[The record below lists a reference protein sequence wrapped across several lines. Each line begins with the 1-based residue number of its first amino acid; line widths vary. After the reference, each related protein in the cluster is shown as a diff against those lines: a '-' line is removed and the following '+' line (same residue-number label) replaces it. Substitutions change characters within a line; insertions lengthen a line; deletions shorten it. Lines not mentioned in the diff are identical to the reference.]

1 MVRQILRK
9 SEHGYDWYQISEP
22 TPEDFLE
29 LKNRYRLQEASITDC
44 LEVGHLPKIEQFDEY
59 HFLIIRSIADRFPE
73 TSDTLT
79 ELTSRLS
86 IFYSED
92 FILTAHRGEFN
103 ELEKLI
109 ALDANHPVLRS
120 SKSLVNSL
128 VSASIKTFEQLLISD
143 LSRKLDDYEERVF
156 LHHKRKPFLK
166 KLYYLKRQID
176 LIRIILTHYRDIID
190 YFHLPDYQHIYTQDL
205 RDIYS
210 RTDTLYRDIAENT
223 AQLLSVYFN
232 VESNHTNEIMRTLTI
247 ISVFFMPL
255 TFIVGVYGM
264 NFIGMPELDWL
275 YGYPA
280 VILLMLLIS
289 LGIYLWFKKKRWL

>member
-1 MVRQILRK
+1 MVKQILNR

-22 TPEDFLE
+22 TAKNFEV
-29 LKNRYRLQEASITDC
+29 LKEQYRLQTASITDC
-44 LEVGHLPKIEQFDEY
+44 LEAGHLPKIEQFDDY
-59 HFLIIRSIADRFPE
+59 HFLIIRSISDSFPE

-79 ELTSRLS
+79 ELTSRVS

-92 FILTAHRGEFN
+92 FIITAHRGKLKA
-103 ELEKLI
+103 LEKLI
-109 ALDANHPVLRS
+109 ELDPTHPVLQS

-128 VSASIKTFEQLLISD
+128 VSASIKTFEELLIDD
-143 LSRKLDDYEERVF
+143 LSKKLDDYEEQAF
-156 LHHKRKPFLK
+156 LHNIRKPFVK

-176 LIRIILTHYRDIID
+176 LIRIILTHYKDIID

-210 RTDTLYRDIAENT
+210 RTTTLYRDIAENT
-223 AQLLSVYFN
+223 AQLLFVYFN

-264 NFIGMPELDWL
+264 NFTSMPELDWL

-280 VILLMLLIS
+280 VVVLMLAIS
-289 LGIYLWFKKKRWL
+289 LGIYIWFKKKRWL